1 MFINYIVYILVYI
14 GIIAK
19 FPRCVSLT
27 INRSMEA
34 QEKYTGSIEE
44 DVEEDLRQFSTD
56 VQHSTQCEST
66 H

>member
-1 MFINYIVYILVYI
+1 
-14 GIIAK
+14 
-19 FPRCVSLT
+19 
-27 INRSMEA
+27 MEA